1 MSKYELQA
9 EAYKYSGVTYK
20 QSQKALQLSPSIY
33 DRLHDDGI
41 LKLSQ
46 LFYNKVFDNNISTN
60 ISNSNSNSNS
70 TSSGDGYQWFRNIF
84 ASSTK
89 SEAIDNQYRFL
100 VQTFGGPSLYKE
112 KKGRFTRLAG
122 RHAAYTISHNAAKRW
137 IELMIEALDEH
148 DISNNDIVAR
158 NALEDYF
165 TFTSHY
171 IVVASTFMKSDQVSV
186 CVCMDVFFLICNV
199 FICTKFITFSFELQL
214 SGGTQLDPGR
224 IW

>member
-46 LFYNKVFDNNISTN
+46 LFYNKVFDNDTSAN
-60 ISNSNSNSNS
+60 ISNSNINS
-70 TSSGDGYQWFRNIF
+70 TGSGDGYQWFRNIF

-112 KKGRFTRLAG
+112 KKGKFTRLAG
-122 RHAAYTISHNAAKRW
+122 RHAAYAISHNAAKRW
-137 IELMIEALDEH
+137 TELMIEALDEH
-148 DISNNDIVAR
+148 DISKNDIVAR

-171 IVVASTFMKSDQVSV
+171 IVVASTFMKSDQ
-186 CVCMDVFFLICNV
+186 
-199 FICTKFITFSFELQL
+199 L